1 LDTLITI
8 RSLDIKDAASF
19 IRALDELSEKDL
31 TCLGK
36 KLGELLRAS
45 DESMEVIKK
54 AMTSE

>member
-1 LDTLITI
+1 M
-8 RSLDIKDAASF
+8 AAF
-19 IRALDELSEKDL
+19 ARPPRLDELSEKDL

-54 AMTSE
+54 Q